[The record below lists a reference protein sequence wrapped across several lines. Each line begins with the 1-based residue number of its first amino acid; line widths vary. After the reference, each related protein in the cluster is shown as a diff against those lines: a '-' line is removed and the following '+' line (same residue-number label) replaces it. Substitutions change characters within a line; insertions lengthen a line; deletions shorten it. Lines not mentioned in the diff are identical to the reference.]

1 MGATRNAE
9 YYIADNM
16 DQMRNVTWKDLVR
29 GDDELDKMVGD
40 SRRQNSTQSD
50 QQFRRTSM
58 SRDELLEQCTKQG

>member
-40 SRRQNSTQSD
+40 SRRQNSTHSD